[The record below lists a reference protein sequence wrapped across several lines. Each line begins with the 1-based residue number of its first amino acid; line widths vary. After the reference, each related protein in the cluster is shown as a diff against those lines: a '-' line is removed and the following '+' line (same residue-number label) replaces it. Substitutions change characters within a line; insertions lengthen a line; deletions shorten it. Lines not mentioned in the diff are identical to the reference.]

1 MIGQTIS
8 HYKIIEKI
16 GGGGMGVVGT
26 AFCTL
31 SQVPDVPLR
40 VAEHGFA
47 SRHSPAS
54 RLPPRNEQGD
64 YRPPVEE
71 IYFRMVTELS

>member
-26 AFCTL
+26 AFGTL

-54 RLPPRNEQGD
+54 RLPPRK
-64 YRPPVEE
+64 R
-71 IYFRMVTELS
+71 TT